1 MQYLQNRKS
10 FRDTP
15 VVKGQE
21 NDNGLMIDTILTT
34 GIDLT
39 KVIESYSTMG
49 FQATNMAAAIDE
61 INRMVGYFDNIVMS
75 VQLYWRLS
83 DDTPLPNEPDEWN
96 DPEFRKNT
104 KCTIFFSYTSNMMSC
119 GMREI
124 IHYLVKHHLV

>member
-1 MQYLQNRKS
+1 
-10 FRDTP
+10 
-15 VVKGQE
+15 
-21 NDNGLMIDTILTT
+21 
-34 GIDLT
+34 
-39 KVIESYSTMG
+39 MG

-61 INRMVGYFDNIVMS
+61 INRMVGYFENIVMS